1 MTQNSDGVLPRQSQ
15 TMYCPRLI
23 QVLPNITCKTLGRKN
38 LAIQQLSNW
47 ISFFLFFSFI
57 KLQVNK
63 KLKRSS
69 WNDIQITLPVTVLK
83 NLAKKT
89 KKKYKK
95 HWLDFLNQF
104 TSSKSQTQKEKISQ
118 LKQILTKVKDCL
130 EFHEETYMQI
140 LPFSRKS
147 NIKTVIQRILPK
159 TFIRR
164 KNQMTRKK
172 IQIKNKKSY
181 NEKSKQLNRI
191 FALVSTHLIKWSDN

>member
-1 MTQNSDGVLPRQSQ
+1 
-15 TMYCPRLI
+15 
-23 QVLPNITCKTLGRKN
+23 
-38 LAIQQLSNW
+38 
-47 ISFFLFFSFI
+47 
-57 KLQVNK
+57 
-63 KLKRSS
+63 
-69 WNDIQITLPVTVLK
+69 
-83 NLAKKT
+83 
-89 KKKYKK
+89 
-95 HWLDFLNQF
+95 LDFLNQF

-130 EFHEETYMQI
+130 EFHKETYMQI

-181 NEKSKQLNRI
+181 NEKSKRFNRI
-191 FALVSTHLIKWSDN
+191 FALVSTHLIK